1 MGLGCKNG
9 PKVVPNRSPE
19 NYCKVSNGH
28 VIRHVLVGQNKRST
42 NMPIFGRDHEFREY
56 EWNEMNYTKE
66 LKKTRN
72 FVLAHDAINSKINHI
87 QGKKYPK

>member
-1 MGLGCKNG
+1 MGLGCQSG
-9 PKVVPNRSPE
+9 PKAVPNGSPR
-19 NYCKVSNGH
+19 NYCKVSNGP
-28 VIRHVLVGQNKRST
+28 VIGHVLVGQNFGST

-56 EWNEMNYTKE
+56 EWNEKNYTKE
-66 LKKTRN
+66 LKKTKN